1 MSFQAKLMITLLL
14 LGNVVLVVELL
25 RKRKLTE
32 SYTLLWLFVIF
43 GTTVATWFDRF
54 LIYLTQ
60 FFGAIAPVSALTLL
74 SLVFI
79 LIMLIFFS
87 MKISRLSEDLKRLAQ
102 EVALRTVQVPPGETP
117 PQDVQRGGGDPRS

>member
-14 LGNVVLVVELL
+14 LGNAVLVVDLL

-43 GTTVATWFDRF
+43 GTTVATWYDRF
-54 LIYLTQ
+54 LIHLTV
-60 FFGAIAPVSALTLL
+60 FFGAIAPVSTLTLL
-74 SLVFI
+74 SLAFI

-87 MKISRLSEDLKRLAQ
+87 MKISRLNEDLKRLAQ
-102 EVALRTVQVPPGETP
+102 ELALRIVSLPTAETHPPDGDKGAGGP
-117 PQDVQRGGGDPRS
+117 PS